1 MASFWSILAMFMVFM
16 TSYHIS
22 LASATEL
29 HMKVSTISAAPAV
42 LPGAPVYSPAL
53 SPDINPLFPS
63 PSGEALPP
71 SESSLPTIPS
81 SQSPPN
87 PDVVAAPG
95 PYELA
100 ISPSGSLPESS
111 SVSIA
116 SNFVML
122 LGLLAVC
129 IMNFPGMWG
138 LLGGQ
143 LQLLLL
149 VVPLYV
155 CIIFFVLVWHGLV

>member
-1 MASFWSILAMFMVFM
+1 MASFSSILAMFMIFM
-16 TSYHIS
+16 SYYSS
-22 LASATEL
+22 LALASEL
-29 HMKVSTISAAPAV
+29 NIKVSTISAAPAV

-129 IMNFPGMWG
+129 IMNFPGM
-138 LLGGQ
+138 
-143 LQLLLL
+143 
-149 VVPLYV
+149 
-155 CIIFFVLVWHGLV
+155 